1 MSPASSPAGGLRKHV
16 RVNRLPPARLRRLGL
31 VVHPARAIDGA
42 LATTRAWAAAHG
54 VDVVQIAARGHG
66 RIVAEVGDAGSCDL
80 VVAIGGDGTTL
91 AALHAAAPADRPV
104 LGAACGSLGAL
115 TAVTAEALADALD
128 RVAAGDWVPR
138 RLPGVRVASDGG
150 LPLVAVNDVAAV
162 RDGAGQVIVA
172 IHLDGQLYTR
182 FAGDGVVVA
191 TPLGSTAY
199 TLAAG
204 GPMLAPGSSGLVAT
218 PLAPHGGCSPPLVA
232 GAASRLEIEV
242 DPGCAGAR
250 MEVDG
255 QALDE
260 EPRMLTLSWVAEYAT
275 LVGLGDEERLLAG
288 LRRRRILMDSPRV
301 LARDDRAAA
310 GR

>member
-1 MSPASSPAGGLRKHV
+1 V
-16 RVNRLPPARLRRLGL
+16 RVNRLPHARLERLGL
-31 VVHPARAIDGA
+31 VVHPTRAIDGA
-42 LATTRAWAAAHG
+42 LATTRAWGAAHG
-54 VDVVQIAARGHG
+54 VEVVQVEARGHA
-66 RIVAEVGDAGSCDL
+66 RLVADVGDAGSCDL
-80 VVAIGGDGTTL
+80 VLAIGGDGTTL
-91 AALHAAAPADRPV
+91 AALHAAAAADRPV

-115 TAVTAEALADALD
+115 TAVTADELAGALD
-128 RVAAGDWVPR
+128 RVAAGDWMPR
-138 RLPGVRVASDGG
+138 RLPGVRVASEGG
-150 LPLVAVNDVAAV
+150 FQVVAVNDVAVV
-162 RDGAGQVIVA
+162 RDGAGQVIVT
-172 IHLDGQLYTR
+172 IHLDGQLYAR

-204 GPMLAPGSSGLVAT
+204 GPMLAPGSSGMVAT
-218 PLAPHGGCSPPLVA
+218 PLAPHGGSSPPLVA
-232 GAASRLEIEV
+232 AAASRLEIEV

-260 EPRMLTLSWVAEYAT
+260 EPRMLTVSWVAEYAT
-275 LVGLGDEERLLAG
+275 LVGLGDDEPFLAG